1 MTIRIIGRSIVGAFL
16 LTASPMLAWPM
27 PAWGAELAVVG
38 TGDGIEVLKAL
49 SGAFNKMES
58 TTEVTIPPSIG
69 SGGGIAAVGAGK
81 AALGGVARTLTEAGT
96 ARGLIYTPVAR
107 LPSAVFVHP
116 SAGVTGLTA
125 AQLVDVYAGRV
136 TNWKEIGGTDVRIRV
151 VRREEADST
160 FTVLRAS
167 MPGWKDLAI
176 TERSK
181 LATST
186 QEAIETVR
194 LVEGAIGFGPFTRTL
209 EQGTVVLKIDGHH
222 PTDAGYASGAVLAF
236 IHTDATVTPDA
247 RAFMAFARSAPGKD
261 IIRSFGGLP
270 VD

>member
-1 MTIRIIGRSIVGAFL
+1 
-16 LTASPMLAWPM
+16 MLAW
-27 PAWGAELAVVG
+27 GSELPVVG

-49 SGAFNKMES
+49 SAAFNRLE
-58 TTEVTIPPSIG
+58 TATEVTIPPSIG

-81 AALGGVARTLTEAGT
+81 AALGRVARALTDAEA
-96 ARGLIYTPVAR
+96 ARGLVYTPVAR
-107 LPSAVFVHP
+107 LPSAIFVHP
-116 SAGVTGLTA
+116 GAGVTGLTA
-125 AQLVDVYAGRV
+125 AQLVDIYNGKIA
-136 TNWKEIGGTDVRIRV
+136 NWKEVGGADVRIRV

-160 FTVLRAS
+160 FTVLRGS

-194 LVEGAIGFGPFTRTL
+194 LVEGAIGFGPFTKVL
-209 EQGTVVLKIDGHH
+209 EHGTVVLTIDGHH
-222 PTDAGYASGAVLAF
+222 PTDAGYPSSVVLAF

-247 RAFMAFARSAPGKD
+247 RAFMAFAASAAGKD

-270 VD
+270 VN

>member
-1 MTIRIIGRSIVGAFL
+1 MTMRTMIRSIAAL
-16 LTASPMLAWPM
+16 LFSASPMLAH
-27 PAWGAELAVVG
+27 GAELAVVG

-49 SGAFNKMES
+49 SGAFNKTES
-58 TTEVTIPPSIG
+58 AVEVTIPPSIG

-81 AALGGVARTLTEAGT
+81 AALGRVARTLTEAEL

-116 SAGVTGLTA
+116 GAGVTGLTS
-125 AQLVDVYAGRV
+125 AQLVDIYAGKV
-136 TNWKEIGGTDVRIRV
+136 TNWKEVGGADVRIRV

-160 FTVLRAS
+160 FTVLRNS
-167 MPGWKDLAI
+167 MPGWKDLVI

-194 LVEGAIGFGPFTRTL
+194 LVEGAIGFGPFTKVL
-209 EQGTVVLKIDGHH
+209 EHGTVVLKVDGHY
-222 PTDAGYASGAVLAF
+222 PTDPGYPSGAVLAF
-236 IHTDATVTPDA
+236 IHTEATVTPDA
-247 RAFMAFARSAPGKD
+247 KAFMAFATSDAAKD

-270 VD
+270 VN

>member
-1 MTIRIIGRSIVGAFL
+1 MTMRMIGRSIAVL
-16 LTASPMLAWPM
+16 LFSASPML
-27 PAWGAELAVVG
+27 AWGAELAVVG

-49 SGAFNKMES
+49 SGAFNKTES
-58 TTEVTIPPSIG
+58 AVEVTIPPSIG

-81 AALGGVARTLTEAGT
+81 APLGRVARTLTEAEI

-116 SAGVTGLTA
+116 GAGVTGLTA
-125 AQLVDVYAGRV
+125 AQLVDIYAGRV
-136 TNWKEIGGTDVRIRV
+136 TNWKEVGGADVRIRV

-160 FTVLRAS
+160 FTVLRGS
-167 MPGWKDLAI
+167 MPGWKDLVI

-194 LVEGAIGFGPFTRTL
+194 LVEGAIGFGPFTKLL
-209 EQGTVVLKIDGHH
+209 EHGTVVLKIDGHH
-222 PTDAGYASGAVLAF
+222 PTDAGYPSGAVLAF
-236 IHTDATVTPDA
+236 IHTEATVTPDA
-247 RAFMAFARSAPGKD
+247 KAFMAFAASDTAKD

-270 VD
+270 VN